1 MTMSIA
7 LSKSFRCSGSTHS
20 RRFFS
25 STANRSVK
33 HWNRC
38 SVSRMGQPYTVT
50 LIGLLFHRFLSLL
63 LGMVSPGSIVAFW
76 IVALIISSATLHFP
90 PPASSWPEEN
100 ALVRGMAD
108 ERSRGGHYLL
118 LRNIQSFIDE
128 LDASIDRWGFVLARD
143 ETCPSGILTPYWVG
157 LFCAFRR
164 VRRSRCR
171 LRQRTES
178 LMVVRCPSAGK

>member
-1 MTMSIA
+1 MMTMSIA

-63 LGMVSPGSIVAFW
+63 LW

-90 PPASSWPEEN
+90 PQQARGQSGIKKSSRDVFQVIEN
-100 ALVRGMAD
+100 TLVRGTAD
-108 ERSRGGHYLL
+108 ERSRGGGHSLL
-118 LRNIQSFIDE
+118 LRNI
-128 LDASIDRWGFVLARD
+128 
-143 ETCPSGILTPYWVG
+143 
-157 LFCAFRR
+157 
-164 VRRSRCR
+164 
-171 LRQRTES
+171 
-178 LMVVRCPSAGK
+178 

>member
-1 MTMSIA
+1 MMTMSIA

-90 PPASSWPEEN
+90 PQQARGQSGIMKSSRDVFQVIEN
-100 ALVRGMAD
+100 TLVRGTAD
-108 ERSRGGHYLL
+108 ERSRGGTLPVASKYLIFYRCARCL
-118 LRNIQSFIDE
+118 YRS
-128 LDASIDRWGFVLARD
+128 AFVLAPG
-143 ETCPSGILTPYWVG
+143 ESCASGILRPTGWG
-157 LFCAFRR
+157 CSA
-164 VRRSRCR
+164 
-171 LRQRTES
+171 
-178 LMVVRCPSAGK
+178 PSAVSGAPDAG